1 MAIEMLKP
9 VHPGEVL
16 KEEFL
21 GPFGLS
27 ADELAVET
35 HIQLDRIRRIASGKE
50 NVTADIALRLARF
63 FGTSAQFWLGLQSD
77 YDLDIAK
84 SKLGKKLE
92 KEIVPLAA

>member
-1 MAIEMLKP
+1 MAVGMLKP

-16 KEEFL
+16 REEFL

-27 ADELAVET
+27 ADKLALET
-35 HIQLDRIRRIASGKE
+35 HIELDRIKKIASGKE
-50 NVTADIALRLARF
+50 SVTADTALRLARF

-77 YDLDIAK
+77 YDLDIAA
-84 SKLGKKLE
+84 SKIGKKLI

>member
-1 MAIEMLKP
+1 MAVEMLKP
-9 VHPGEVL
+9 IHPGEVL

-21 GPFGLS
+21 KPFGLS
-27 ADELAVET
+27 DDALAVGT
-35 HIQLDRIRRIASGKE
+35 HIQVDLIKKIAARKE
-50 NVTADIALRLARF
+50 AVTADIALRFARF

-84 SKLGKKLE
+84 IKIGNRLE